1 MNRTFASKMVLSI
14 GQKMRDLISK
24 GLPYQSGFHDPLWL
38 AMMKVKMAIHAQLLT
53 SLLQDFFNAE
63 DPILLASDANQKMQA
78 LYQELWNS
86 YYECTMRPHSYTFN
100 TFWENLVS
108 YHNIPKEEL
117 DEYEHAKIQTC
128 ILWKTLG
135 FLFRFGQESD
145 ESAYVIRK
153 DVDFIEGAFNRGCS
167 NTLLDRAFSL
177 MSSDDYFPTIF
188 FDWKDNPLPAVLK
201 PECSTYE
208 FQKKKPRIGRFQ
220 YGNKTLG
227 DVWQDY
233 TLISNLNKEA
243 PKTAVLLHNA
253 EHELAQTLGEL
264 TETYISVIEL
274 FAQERD
280 LKGKVWDDAILTDEQ
295 CQKIDKNMAIIEEVV
310 KIFSNKNDDM
320 KNLQKTVNRID
331 KNVKNM
337 GANLDKT
344 TQNNMNI
351 EKINDLIAN
360 RDVDTEKVYS
370 ADKIEAA
377 RERIGEKLANNPI
390 VIPTRKQKAQFLDCR
405 WIFPCT
411 ATTKTYKPS
420 PETYINRWCE
430 ACENEDLMFWD
441 ALTLKNGLYLLL
453 DGELIKAT
461 TYDRNVSRK
470 IRNGLLRDPISSFQN
485 K

>member
-38 AMMKVKMAIHAQLLT
+38 AMMKVKMTIHAQLLT
-53 SLLQDFFNAE
+53 SLLQDLFNTE

-78 LYQELWNS
+78 LYQELWDS

-100 TFWENLVS
+100 TFWEKLVS

-117 DEYEHAKIQTC
+117 DKYEHAKIQTC

-153 DVDFIEGAFNRGCS
+153 DVDFIEGAFDRGCS

-188 FDWKDNPLPAVLK
+188 YDWKDNPLPAVLK

-208 FQKKKPRIGRFQ
+208 FQKKKPQIGRFQ

-264 TETYISVIEL
+264 TETYISTIEL
-274 FAQERD
+274 FCQPTD
-280 LKGKVWDDAILTDEQ
+280 LHGLKWDDAEMTEAEHQELEKLKQQIEQLTSENAAKDRLNENLSVALRMTSESELAIARSNENLTKKDWEA
-295 CQKIDKNMAIIEEVV
+295 QKVYSQQKNEKLREMLGETLKETPLVLP
-310 KIFSNKNDDM
+310 N
-320 KNLQKTVNRID
+320 NLQK
-331 KNVKNM
+331 KNH
-337 GANLDKT
+337 
-344 TQNNMNI
+344 
-351 EKINDLIAN
+351 
-360 RDVDTEKVYS
+360 
-370 ADKIEAA
+370 
-377 RERIGEKLANNPI
+377 P
-390 VIPTRKQKAQFLDCR
+390 DCR
-405 WIFPCT
+405 WIFTCSRSESGRIVPSIEKFVTLWRGLCT
-411 ATTKTYKPS
+411 
-420 PETYINRWCE
+420 
-430 ACENEDLMFWD
+430 D
-441 ALTLKNGLYLLL
+441 NGLDYWSPTVLANGFYLLL
-453 DGELIKAT
+453 DGYLTKGIVADPKLK
-461 TYDRNVSRK
+461 RK
-470 IRNGLLRDPISSFQN
+470 FENALGRSKQYENNEQD
-485 K
+485 